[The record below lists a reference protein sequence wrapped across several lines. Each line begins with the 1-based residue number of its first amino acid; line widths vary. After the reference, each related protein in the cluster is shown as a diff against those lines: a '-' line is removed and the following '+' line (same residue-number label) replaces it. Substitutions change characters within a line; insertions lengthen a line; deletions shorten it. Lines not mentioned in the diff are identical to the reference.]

1 MKVHGCTSC
10 GARFPTY
17 AGLQEH
23 LLTHRTVCH
32 TCNRAFTRRDKL
44 LTHKCVTAD
53 HHSCES
59 CRRTFSTRCKLKR
72 HLRETSC
79 SQPLPPEPKRQR
91 VAAREEDPDDLT
103 EPPSQQD
110 PDLQD
115 VLTQHWSSIRSHVAR
130 GPIQTRYNYRLENN
144 NTRKLDLRQIFQEQ
158 TTACKVNL
166 SYGFILYHKISGR
179 FKYYHSSCN
188 CCGRYLDKPSLVT
201 NVETFEAFLERIHEQ
216 DILQWAIAQRP
227 NSDWICSSV
236 TNVTFFVNKILQH
249 PIGCVGVSLPTY
261 VKLNK
266 AIVGLEKDNHSK
278 PYLDNLCLFR
288 CLGLHLGRDAMDVYA
303 EYTDQPARQF
313 RGVTIEEL
321 HKVEL
326 VFRVNI
332 TVYELGDVSAKLV
345 RRSLG
350 KHADTVFVN
359 LYKAH
364 FSYIRDMKKF
374 SHSYMCRKC
383 GETLWRYPSK
393 LKIHESTC
401 DGGVRRVYKGGV
413 YHPTPSVFQRL
424 EDEGIHV
431 VDDLRYYP
439 YRATFDFECFFD
451 GKNLPNATDHVEW
464 VARHVPLSVSVA
476 SNVPG
481 YEAPCCFVTDG
492 DSNKLVAQ
500 MMTHLHSIS
509 DTAFE
514 SLKPSYESVLDKL
527 KMLKEE
533 WDSAEKECGLEGSE
547 TEDEVAGKNRTNPF
561 RKLSDQLFSW
571 LQQLPVIGFNSG
583 KYDLN
588 MIKRFFIP
596 LMLTPCEDQDESCF
610 VIKRENTFMCFST
623 NKVRFLDVTNFLAPG
638 VSYEKYLKAYG
649 CSVQKG
655 HFPCEYIDDLKKLEE
670 HFLPPQAAFFSRLKN
685 EGISDTDYA
694 LCQEAWRNNR
704 MTTMRDF
711 LVFYNN
717 RDVVPFLECIDQQF
731 AFYQQQNI
739 DMFKDGISVPGLTLL
754 YLFNDLPPNTFFTV
768 FNQTNKDLHHLVK
781 DNIVG
786 GPAIIFHRH
795 HEKNVTKIR
804 AGETCRSVVGYDANA
819 LYLWALMQDMP
830 CGWYTRRREEK
841 KVPTTTSPTVWTDG
855 CTMVNVGVVHD
866 RSHHPPSKQR
876 S

>member
-1 MKVHGCTSC
+1 M
-10 GARFPTY
+10 
-17 AGLQEH
+17 
-23 LLTHRTVCH
+23 
-32 TCNRAFTRRDKL
+32 
-44 LTHKCVTAD
+44 
-53 HHSCES
+53 
-59 CRRTFSTRCKLKR
+59 
-72 HLRETSC
+72 
-79 SQPLPPEPKRQR
+79 
-91 VAAREEDPDDLT
+91 
-103 EPPSQQD
+103 
-110 PDLQD
+110 
-115 VLTQHWSSIRSHVAR
+115 
-130 GPIQTRYNYRLENN
+130 
-144 NTRKLDLRQIFQEQ
+144 
-158 TTACKVNL
+158 
-166 SYGFILYHKISGR
+166 
-179 FKYYHSSCN
+179 
-188 CCGRYLDKPSLVT
+188 
-201 NVETFEAFLERIHEQ
+201 
-216 DILQWAIAQRP
+216 
-227 NSDWICSSV
+227 
-236 TNVTFFVNKILQH
+236 
-249 PIGCVGVSLPTY
+249 
-261 VKLNK
+261 
-266 AIVGLEKDNHSK
+266 
-278 PYLDNLCLFR
+278 
-288 CLGLHLGRDAMDVYA
+288 
-303 EYTDQPARQF
+303 
-313 RGVTIEEL
+313 
-321 HKVEL
+321 
-326 VFRVNI
+326 
-332 TVYELGDVSAKLV
+332 
-345 RRSLG
+345 
-350 KHADTVFVN
+350 
-359 LYKAH
+359 
-364 FSYIRDMKKF
+364 
-374 SHSYMCRKC
+374 
-383 GETLWRYPSK
+383 
-393 LKIHESTC
+393 KIHESTC
-401 DGGVRRVYKGGV
+401 EGGIRRVYKGGV
-413 YHPTPSVFQRL
+413 YHPTTSVFQRL

-431 VDDLRYYP
+431 VNDLRYYP

-451 GKNLPNATDHVEW
+451 GNNLPNATDHVEW
-464 VARHVPLSVSVA
+464 VARLVPLSVSVA

-533 WDSAEKECGLEGSE
+533 WDSAEKECGLEGGE

-561 RKLSDQLFSW
+561 KKLSDQLFSW

-623 NKVRFLDVTNFLAPG
+623 NKVRFLDVTNCLAPG

-655 HFPCEYIDDLKKLEE
+655 HFPYEYIDDLKKLEE

-739 DMFKDGISVPGLTLL
+739 DMFKDGISVPGLMLL

-768 FNQTNKDLHHLVK
+768 FNQSNKDLHHLIK

-830 CGWYTRRREEK
+830 CH
-841 KVPTTTSPTVWTDG
+841 TST
-855 CTMVNVGVVHD
+855 
-866 RSHHPPSKQR
+866 
-876 S
+876 